1 MCLSSMTERKN
12 GCLAERNSNC
22 FASMCLGT
30 PAIWF
35 EMTPRNFLLLEHEPK
50 QQERSLFSLIQ
61 LTIFFE
67 VVVVS

>member
-12 GCLAERNSNC
+12 GCLAERNS

-35 EMTPRNFLLLEHEPK
+35 EMTARNFLVREHEPK